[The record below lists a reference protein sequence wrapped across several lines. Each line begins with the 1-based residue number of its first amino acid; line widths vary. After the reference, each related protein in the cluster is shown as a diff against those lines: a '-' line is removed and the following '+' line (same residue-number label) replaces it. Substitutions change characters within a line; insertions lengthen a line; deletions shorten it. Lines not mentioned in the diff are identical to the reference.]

1 MTAKQK
7 LDDLLM
13 KLENRT
19 FYGMERTPNPGEIDI
34 KYSHGYMNVTI
45 DHNAFGKKV
54 SIEMDLDED
63 YNVTDIFEITD
74 GKQHDWTMNEINNR
88 KGFIGNYML
97 YDPRYVLHCA
107 KNIKDVR
114 KFVYRVEIVN
124 AVAQELKDITGIT
137 MYADIYI
144 VDNNILQMDI
154 IKQLKS
160 KKEDLM
166 RQVQF

>member
-34 KYSHGYMNVTI
+34 KYSPRYMSVTI
-45 DHNAFGKKV
+45 DHNAFGKEV
-54 SIEMDLDED
+54 SIEMDLDQD
-63 YNVTDIFEITD
+63 YNVTDLFEITD
-74 GKQHDWTMNEINNR
+74 GTPYDWTMNEIKNR

-107 KNIKDVR
+107 KNITQIK

-124 AVAQELKDITGIT
+124 AASKDIKDITGIT

-144 VDNNILQMDI
+144 VDDNILQMDI

-160 KKEDLM
+160 KKENIM